1 MFRIAIFLL
10 CLLTMP
16 QMAQARCEGRNLLE
30 ALPPAERAQ
39 IEATID
45 AVPFGRGNRWVARRG
60 DSVIH
65 IVGTYHLDD
74 PRHDPVA
81 KRLEAVIPVVRTVL
95 VEAGPQEEARLKAD
109 MARDPSLMFVTDGPT
124 LPERLSEDDWRLLSS
139 AMQARGIPAFLVSK
153 MQPWYVSMLLGIPSC
168 AIQDMTAGTVKGLDG
183 RIIEMAGAA
192 GVPIRALEPHDT
204 IFRLFAQ
211 MDEAEKL
218 DMLRVTLAL
227 DAQAEDYARTLADT
241 YFAENVRAAWELGKR
256 AVQSVTGDP
265 RARVEDEFARMEE
278 ILMNQRNRAWIDVIE
293 QAAMEGPT
301 LVAFGA
307 LHLSGEQGVL
317 NLMTLRGWQVERV
330 PF

>member
-1 MFRIAIFLL
+1 MLRAAIALL
-10 CLLTMP
+10 CLLILP
-16 QMAQARCEGRNLLE
+16 QPALARCEGRNLLD
-30 ALPPAERAQ
+30 ALPPAERAE
-39 IEATID
+39 IETAID

-81 KRLEAVIPVVRTVL
+81 RRLAPLVPGMTTVL
-95 VEAGPQEEARLKAD
+95 VEAGPEEEARLKAD
-109 MARDPSLMFVTDGPT
+109 MARDASLMFVTDGPT
-124 LPERLSEDDWRLLSS
+124 LPERLSEDDWQLLSS

-168 AIQDMTAGTVKGLDG
+168 AMQEMTAGTVKGLDG
-183 RIIEMAGAA
+183 RIIDMAASA

-211 MDEAEKL
+211 MDDTEEL
-218 DMLRVTLAL
+218 EMLRVTLAL

-256 AVQSVTGDP
+256 AVRSVTGDP
-265 RARVEDEFARMEE
+265 RERVEEDFARMEE
-278 ILMNQRNRAWIDVIE
+278 ILMNRRNRAWIDVIE
-293 QAAMEGPT
+293 TAASEGPT
-301 LVAFGA
+301 LAAFGA
-307 LHLSGEQGVL
+307 LHLSGDQGVL
-317 NLMTLRGWQVERV
+317 NLLALRGWQIERV